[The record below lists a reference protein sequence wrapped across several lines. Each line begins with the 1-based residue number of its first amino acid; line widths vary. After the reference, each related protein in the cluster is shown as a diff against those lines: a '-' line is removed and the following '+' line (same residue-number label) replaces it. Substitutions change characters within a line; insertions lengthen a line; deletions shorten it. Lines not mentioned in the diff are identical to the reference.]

1 MKYGK
6 GTKIYDFSFNAQSKS
21 KFKIKGTIQSTDSG
35 EISTKKSEDELSQ
48 NKIWDIYLHHKFYYL
63 LVNQLPLFF
72 IGYFKSLFNLES

>member
-21 KFKIKGTIQSTDSG
+21 KFKIKGTIHSTDSG

-48 NKIWDIYLHHKFYYL
+48 NKI
-63 LVNQLPLFF
+63 
-72 IGYFKSLFNLES
+72 